1 VSDRLASW
9 RVRAEQYLS
18 RADSVLGGS
27 LTVVRSAIERFAAV
41 RGSQAAA
48 SLSYYAFF
56 SLFPLLLFILIAAGS
71 LLGREKAYG
80 QVIHVLGNVLP
91 VGGEV
96 VGSTI
101 DRVLPRM
108 GSLQVVAALGLL
120 WAGTGFFSALVF
132 NIDLGW
138 PEVRAAN
145 PVRQRLY
152 GLLMVAVLTLL
163 LLLSL
168 VSNLVLD
175 VLLRLEIL
183 LPSTRE
189 LLQETLWPTAT
200 RFLPVGVAFFLLF
213 GLYWGVP
220 KAKVRWQAA
229 AWGAIV
235 AALAWHLV
243 SWGFS
248 WLLAMGLT
256 RYEVI
261 YGSLGAVV
269 GLLSWMY
276 LSSWIVLFGAH
287 LTSAIDREVPRSSR
301 GEIPRIER
309 ENCQE
314 QGS

>member
-1 VSDRLASW
+1 MSDRLTRW
-9 RVRAEQYLS
+9 RARAERYFAG
-18 RADSVLGGS
+18 ADSVLGGS
-27 LTVVRSAIERFAAV
+27 LTVVRSAVERFAAV

-71 LLGREKAYG
+71 LLGREKAYD
-80 QVIHVLGNVLP
+80 QLVQVLGDVLP

-96 VGSTI
+96 VGPTI
-101 DRVLPRM
+101 QRALPET

-138 PEVRAAN
+138 PEIRAAN

-168 VSNLVLD
+168 VSNLLLD
-175 VLLRLEIL
+175 VLLRLEPL
-183 LPSTRE
+183 LPSGRD
-189 LLQETLWPTAT
+189 LLQEAVWPTAT
-200 RFLPVGVAFFLLF
+200 RLLPAIVAFLLLL

-229 AWGAIV
+229 AWGALA
-235 AALAWHLV
+235 AALAWLLV

-248 WLLAMGLT
+248 WLVAAGLVH
-256 RYEVI
+256 YEVV

-269 GLLSWMY
+269 GLLFWMY

-287 LTSAIDREVPRSSR
+287 LTAAIDRHAADAQPTPPS
-301 GEIPRIER
+301 
-309 ENCQE
+309 
-314 QGS
+314 

>member
-1 VSDRLASW
+1 VEWYFA
-9 RVRAEQYLS
+9 RV
-18 RADSVLGGS
+18 DSLLGGS
-27 LTVVRSAIERFAAV
+27 LTVVRLAVERFTAV

-71 LLGREKAYG
+71 LLGREIVYD
-80 QVIHVLGNVLP
+80 QLLQVLGAVLP

-96 VGSTI
+96 VGPI
-101 DRVLPRM
+101 IEKVLPET
-108 GSLQVVAALGLL
+108 GSLQVLAALGLL

-138 PEVRAAN
+138 PEMKAAN

-152 GLLMVAVLTLL
+152 GLLMVVTLTLL

-168 VSNLVLD
+168 VSNLLLD
-175 VLLRLEIL
+175 VLLRLEPL
-183 LPSTRE
+183 LPSARD
-189 LLQETLWPTAT
+189 LLEEALWPVVT
-200 RFLPVGVAFFLLF
+200 RLLPTGVAFFLLL

-229 AWGAIV
+229 AWGALV
-235 AALAWHLV
+235 AALAWNLV

-248 WLLAMGLT
+248 WLVAAGLVH
-256 RYEVI
+256 YEVV
-261 YGSLGAVV
+261 YGPLGAVV
-269 GLLSWMY
+269 GLLFWMY

-287 LTSAIDREVPRSSR
+287 LTAAIDRRAADTRPIPSS
-301 GEIPRIER
+301 
-309 ENCQE
+309 
-314 QGS
+314 

>member
-1 VSDRLASW
+1 MSDLVTRW
-9 RVRAEQYLS
+9 RARAERYFAG
-18 RADSVLGGS
+18 ADSVLGGS
-27 LTVVRSAIERFAAV
+27 LTVVRSAVERFTAV

-71 LLGREKAYG
+71 LLGREKVYD
-80 QVIHVLGNVLP
+80 QLIQVLGAVLP
-91 VGGEV
+91 VGGEL
-96 VGSTI
+96 VGPTI
-101 DRVLPRM
+101 EKVLPET

-152 GLLMVAVLTLL
+152 GLLMVVALTLL

-168 VSNLVLD
+168 VSNLLLD
-175 VLLRLEIL
+175 VLLRLEPL
-183 LPSTRE
+183 LPSARD
-189 LLQETLWPTAT
+189 LLEGVLWPTVT
-200 RFLPVGVAFFLLF
+200 RLLPAGVAFLLLL
-213 GLYWGVP
+213 GLYWSVP

-229 AWGAIV
+229 AWGALV

-248 WLLAMGLT
+248 WLVATGLVH
-256 RYEVI
+256 YEVV
-261 YGSLGAVV
+261 YGPLGAVV
-269 GLLSWMY
+269 GLLFWMY

-287 LTSAIDREVPRSSR
+287 LTAAIDRRSADARPTPPS
-301 GEIPRIER
+301 
-309 ENCQE
+309 
-314 QGS
+314 